1 MTRASLLIAGA
12 LLALAGPAWTADVAA
27 GTAPGKALFA
37 SHCAYCHAAGPG
49 HAGTMRLTEA
59 RGAAKAVL
67 EERTDLDPAYVRLV
81 VRQGL
86 VEMPPWRRTEIDD
99 AALQQIAAYLTR
111 PRN

>member
-1 MTRASLLIAGA
+1 MIGRGTVLTLALLGAGA
-12 LLALAGPAWTADVAA
+12 TAWAAD
-27 GTAPGKALFA
+27 TAPGKALFER
-37 SHCAYCHAAGPG
+37 HCAVCHAAGPG
-49 HAGTMRLTEA
+49 HPGTMRLTEA
-59 RGAAKAVL
+59 RGAANAVL
-67 EERTDLDPAYVRLV
+67 EERTDLDPAYVRIV